1 MGEEFIATAT
11 RTQIELAKLGDKARK
26 LLEGKNFVFFAT
38 INKDGT
44 PHLTPVWVDTD
55 GENVLIN
62 TALGRKKIRNV
73 DKDTRVAIGV
83 FDIAN
88 PYERLSIQG
97 KVTKQ
102 IKGKEAESHIDKL
115 AKKYLGQDKYS
126 GRSQGEKRVILVV
139 KPLKV
144 Y

>member
-1 MGEEFIATAT
+1 MPK
-11 RTQIELAKLGDKARK
+11 LADKERK
-26 LLEGKNFVFFAT
+26 LLEGKNFVFLAT

-62 TALGRKKIRNV
+62 TALGRKKERNV
-73 DKDTRVAIGV
+73 YKDDRVSVGV
-83 FDIAN
+83 FDITN
-88 PYERLSIQG
+88 PYERMSIQG
-97 KVTKQ
+97 KVVKK
-102 IKGKEAESHIDKL
+102 IKGKEAEAHIDKL
-115 AKKYLGQDKYS
+115 AKKYLGKDKYP
-126 GRSQGEKRVILVV
+126 GRAAGEKRVILVI